1 MTRRGLAPVS
11 DPAALLN
18 RQGASSASAAAGIIV
33 EANRP
38 MLVEIQV
45 RCACCAVHP
54 CATSN
59 RHSAHGQQCWAVEP
73 DRI

>member
-1 MTRRGLAPVS
+1 MCRFGSTEEVGLFEMTRRGLAPVS

-18 RQGASSASAAAGIIV
+18 RQACSASAAAGIIV

-45 RCACCAVHP
+45 RCVPSTGLLC
-54 CATSN
+54 
-59 RHSAHGQQCWAVEP
+59 RQ
-73 DRI
+73 R